1 MNEFCQVII
10 SATSKKEADS
20 ISDSLVA
27 KKLIAGSLIIKGP
40 SRYWWNDKIVEKE
53 YYNIQAFSL
62 MKKKDQIINDVKKIH
77 SDECPIHLN
86 KDDVLKSLNE
96 MKRVLKPEGIIYLNL
111 KERDNLKTLDK
122 IFQ

>member
-1 MNEFCQVII
+1 MNEFCQVMI

-77 SDECPIHLN
+77 SDECPIIAFTIIDGN
-86 KDDVLKSLNE
+86 KEFLDW
-96 MKRVLKPEGIIYLNL
+96 I
-111 KERDNLKTLDK
+111 KE
-122 IFQ
+122 FVQ

>member
-1 MNEFCQVII
+1 MNKFCQVII

-77 SDECPIHLN
+77 SDECPIIAFTIIDGN
-86 KDDVLKSLNE
+86 KEFLDW
-96 MKRVLKPEGIIYLNL
+96 I
-111 KERDNLKTLDK
+111 KES
-122 IFQ
+122 IQ

>member
-1 MNEFCQVII
+1 MNEFCQVMI

-77 SDECPIHLN
+77 SDECPIIALTIIDGN
-86 KDDVLKSLNE
+86 KEFLDW
-96 MKRVLKPEGIIYLNL
+96 I
-111 KERDNLKTLDK
+111 KE
-122 IFQ
+122 FVQ

>member
-1 MNEFCQVII
+1 MNKFCQVII

-77 SDECPIHLN
+77 SDECPIIAFTIIDGN
-86 KDDVLKSLNE
+86 KEFLDW
-96 MKRVLKPEGIIYLNL
+96 I
-111 KERDNLKTLDK
+111 KE
-122 IFQ
+122 FVQ